1 MPLITFSGLA
11 TGINTSELID
21 ALVGVEHRP
30 IDLLQNQQSELES
43 KLSLFNDLN
52 SKLAAVKTATEKLS
66 TSSRFLVKKASSSN
80 EAVVVA
86 TVGSNAAAGSHS
98 VTVGTLAR
106 AATQASANFSS
117 STSNVRQGTLAI
129 TVGTT
134 VTNITVDGTNNTL
147 DGLKSAINGSG
158 AAVIASIVQVDA
170 TNYRLVVTGKNT
182 GTANAVTIDESGL
195 TTGTDPLPGFT
206 VTQAATDASLTVDGI
221 AIARST
227 NVVSD
232 VITGVTLDLKSLS
245 AAEVQVT
252 IANDTGAIKTQ
263 INDFVKA
270 YNDVQSFIHEQSK
283 YNSESRTAGPLI
295 ADFTVQTVKNF
306 LRTALGAA
314 VPGSPSTLTEIG
326 IKTGTDDSLTVD
338 DTKLTNALANN
349 LTQVS
354 AIFVDV
360 TNGVAQK
367 MLNSISDLTAAGD
380 GILTARI
387 DGAQGNIDALGD
399 QIAKKETALE
409 LFRDGMVRRFASLES
424 LVSQMKAQGSYLS
437 QQLLSLPRIS

>member
-1 MPLITFSGLA
+1 
-11 TGINTSELID
+11 
-21 ALVGVEHRP
+21 
-30 IDLLQNQQSELES
+30 
-43 KLSLFNDLN
+43 
-52 SKLAAVKTATEKLS
+52 
-66 TSSRFLVKKASSSN
+66 
-80 EAVVVA
+80 
-86 TVGSNAAAGSHS
+86 
-98 VTVGTLAR
+98 
-106 AATQASANFSS
+106 
-117 STSNVRQGTLAI
+117 
-129 TVGTT
+129 
-134 VTNITVDGTNNTL
+134 
-147 DGLKSAINGSG
+147 
-158 AAVIASIVQVDA
+158 
-170 TNYRLVVTGKNT
+170 VVTGKNT

-221 AIARST
+221 AITRST

-232 VITGVTLDLKSLS
+232 VIAGVTLDLKSLS

-252 IANDTGAIKTQ
+252 IANDTDAIKTQ

-295 ADFTVQTVKNF
+295 ADFTVQTVKSF
-306 LRTALGAA
+306 LRVALGAA

-326 IKTGTDDSLTVD
+326 IKTATDDSLTVD
-338 DTKLTNALANN
+338 DTKLTNAIANN

-367 MLNSISDLTAAGD
+367 MLNSISDLTASGD

-387 DGAQGNIDALGD
+387 DGDQENIDALGD
-399 QIAKKETALE
+399 QIAKKEAALE
-409 LFRDGMVRRFASLES
+409 LFKDGMVRRFAALEA
-424 LVSQMKAQGSYLS
+424 LVSQMKTQGAYLS
-437 QQLLSLPRIS
+437 QQLLSLPKIA